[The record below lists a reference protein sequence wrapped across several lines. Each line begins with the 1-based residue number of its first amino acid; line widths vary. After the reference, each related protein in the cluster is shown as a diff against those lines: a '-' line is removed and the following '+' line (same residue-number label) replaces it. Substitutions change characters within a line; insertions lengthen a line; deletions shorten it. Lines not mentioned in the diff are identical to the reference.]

1 MRGVGRGWISGVVLI
16 SGTLLANVGGA
27 PDNTY
32 REAYQR
38 ADAIPFPAS
47 NPLTPEKV
55 ELGKRLFF
63 DSRLSRAGDVSCAS
77 CHAPDKRWSDAR
89 PLPILADGVT
99 NARRTPTVLN
109 SAWVPQ
115 LMWDGRAES
124 LEAQAVMPITT
135 AHEMNFEMGALV
147 ERLDEVKG
155 YAPLFAGA
163 FSDPKISEQR
173 VAQALASF
181 QRTLVSKPAPFD
193 AWVGGDENAISQT
206 AKQGFAVFTGKAKC
220 ANCHNSWR
228 FTDDG
233 FHDIGLASAD
243 LGRGAKTPPQL
254 TFLQHAFK
262 TPTLRDLD
270 LNGPFMHDGSM
281 RTLEEVIAHYEQGGV
296 QRPSLSPEISA
307 LSLTDEEKAALIE
320 FIKTLDGGPLDV
332 EFAQLPE

>member
-1 MRGVGRGWISGVVLI
+1 MRVMGGVWISGVLLI
-16 SGTLLANVGGA
+16 SGALLANVGGA

-38 ADAIPFPAS
+38 AGAIPFPAS
-47 NPLTPEKV
+47 NPLTPEKA
-55 ELGKRLFF
+55 ELGKLLFF
-63 DSRLSRAGDVSCAS
+63 DPRLSRAGDISCAS

-89 PLPILADGVT
+89 ELPILSDGVA

-109 SAWVPQ
+109 SAWMPQ
-115 LMWDGRAES
+115 LMWDGRAHS
-124 LEAQAVMPITT
+124 LEEQAVMPITT

-147 ERLDEVKG
+147 ERLNEVEG
-155 YAPLFAGA
+155 YQSLFVEA
-163 FSDPKISEQR
+163 FSDAHISEKR

-181 QRTLVSKPAPFD
+181 QRTLVSNPSPFD
-193 AWVGGDENAISQT
+193 AWVAGDETAISET
-206 AKQGFAVFTGKAKC
+206 AKQGFSLFTGKAKC

-233 FHDIGLASAD
+233 FHDIGLASSD
-243 LGRGAKTPPQL
+243 LGRGAHTPPQL
-254 TFLQHAFK
+254 TFMQHAFK

-281 RTLEEVIAHYEQGGV
+281 RTLIDVIAHYEQGGL
-296 QRPSLSPEISA
+296 QRPSLSAEMSA
-307 LSLTDEEKAALIE
+307 FTLSDEEKTALIE

-332 EFAQLPE
+332 ELARLPE